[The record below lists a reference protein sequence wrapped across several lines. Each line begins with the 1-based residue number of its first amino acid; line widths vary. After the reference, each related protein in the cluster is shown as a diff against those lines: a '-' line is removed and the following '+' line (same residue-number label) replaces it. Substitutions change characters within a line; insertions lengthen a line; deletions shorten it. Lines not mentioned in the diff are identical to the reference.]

1 MNSRHSTGAM
11 PDDAN
16 AIRADF
22 DESEPPA
29 LVFNEQALPGALVS
43 WAWCQLKALDI
54 LLVAIAVTDRGHDG
68 DQEVAGAVRAVLVPV
83 INALEFSEQRA
94 SELEVESTAGQS
106 LARRGKHR
114 GGRKKGRAAA

>member
-1 MNSRHSTGAM
+1 M

-16 AIRADF
+16 AIRVDF

-43 WAWCQLKALDI
+43 WAWCQLKALDV
-54 LLVAIAVTDRGHDG
+54 LLVPIAVMGRGHDG
-68 DQEVAGAVRAVLVPV
+68 DLEVASAVRAVLVPV

-94 SELEVESTAGQS
+94 SELQLGSTAPQS
-106 LARRGKHR
+106 PGRQGKSR
-114 GGRKKGRAAA
+114 TERKKG

>member
-1 MNSRHSTGAM
+1 MNRRNSTGAM

-43 WAWCQLKALDI
+43 WAWCQLKALDT
-54 LLVAIAVTDRGHDG
+54 LLVAIAVTGRDHEG
-68 DQEVAGAVRAVLVPV
+68 DTEVASAVRTVLVPV

-94 SELEVESTAGQS
+94 SELQLGSTVPQS
-106 LARRGKHR
+106 PAR
-114 GGRKKGRAAA
+114 

>member
-22 DESEPPA
+22 DETEPPA

-43 WAWCQLKALDI
+43 WAWCQLKALDV
-54 LLVAIAVTDRGHDG
+54 LLVAIAVTGRGPGG
-68 DQEVAGAVRAVLVPV
+68 DTEVASAVRAVIVPV

-94 SELEVESTAGQS
+94 SELQVGSAPQS
-106 LARRGKHR
+106 PERRGKSR
-114 GGRKKGRAAA
+114 TGRKKGRAPA